1 MGKTFKG
8 ADKAA
13 KKAAE
18 ARRKVAAKTKRA
30 LTGLA
35 ILGTFLG
42 LLCISGCATSG
53 PQPARSQNQTNNY
66 RDCRITIN
74 VRGGATND
82 VPALEL
88 WTNTQSNEG
97 SESNA
102 PTATP
107 TNTTTPTTTLSYGGK
122 AAAARGLLEQIV
134 GLFDGKSG
142 STTSTATD
150 AADCSGGDCTPSDD
164 CAGGVCTP
172 N

>member
-8 ADKAA
+8 KDKAA

-18 ARRKVAAKTKRA
+18 ARRKVAAKTKRGVARGA
-30 LTGLA
+30 LIGA
-35 ILGTFLG
+35 FLG
-42 LLCISGCATSG
+42 LLAAMAGGCSTSG
-53 PQPARSQNQTNNY
+53 AQPARSQSQINNY

-122 AAAARGLLEQIV
+122 AAAAKGLLEQIV

-142 STTSTATD
+142 STTRRTRK
-150 AADCSGGDCTPSDD
+150 
-164 CAGGVCTP
+164 
-172 N
+172 